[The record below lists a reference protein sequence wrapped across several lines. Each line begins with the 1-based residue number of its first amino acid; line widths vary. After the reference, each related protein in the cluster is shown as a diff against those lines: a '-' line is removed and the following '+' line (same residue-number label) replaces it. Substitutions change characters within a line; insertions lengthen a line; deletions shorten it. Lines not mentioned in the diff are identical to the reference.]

1 MKSIFLVSAL
11 FIVSQS
17 AFCQSTKTKADL
29 KNATKTASTQTTT
42 PHRNLNLP
50 VVYTF
55 TGNGNWSDV
64 NNWDANGVPTPDIT
78 PGSEIHINSD
88 SANTGAKCILDVPY
102 EIPNTTNTIKLTV
115 YTGNKLVVPDL
126 IVK

>member
-29 KNATKTASTQTTT
+29 KNATKNASTQTTT

-50 VVYTF
+50 VIYTF
-55 TGNGNWSDV
+55 IGNGAWSDV
-64 NNWDANGVPTPDIT
+64 NNWDPNGIPPVDIT
-78 PGSEIHINSD
+78 PGSEIRINSPI
-88 SANTGAKCILDVPY
+88 TGAKCILDVPY
-102 EIPNTTNTIKLTV
+102 EVPNTTNTIKLTV
-115 YTGNKLVVPDL
+115 FTNNQLVVPDL